1 MHCAVASRPA
11 PCARAMREAP
21 NAVRQAL
28 AQCASR
34 DRDAPRPGVRQEG
47 APWKGIL
54 STMHSLGLRSILRR
68 RADVRFRV
76 IDGEAVVVRQSAA
89 EVVVL
94 NEVAARIL
102 ALADGSTSLEG
113 WIDVL
118 VAEYDTARETLEQ

>member
-1 MHCAVASRPA
+1 M
-11 PCARAMREAP
+11 
-21 NAVRQAL
+21 L
-28 AQCASR
+28 
-34 DRDAPRPGVRQEG
+34 
-47 APWKGIL
+47 
-54 STMHSLGLRSILRR
+54 SLGLRSILRR

-118 VAEYDTARETLEQ
+118 VAEYDTARETLEQDVAGFAAELVEQGLLEVA